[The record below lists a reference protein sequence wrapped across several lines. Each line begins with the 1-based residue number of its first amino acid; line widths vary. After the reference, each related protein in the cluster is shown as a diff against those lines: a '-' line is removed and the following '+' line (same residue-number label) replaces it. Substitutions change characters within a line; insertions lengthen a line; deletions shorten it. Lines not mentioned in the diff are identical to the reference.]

1 MFIFIIAQGQF
12 FVNRSFIDFHS
23 RKVVLESVQAA
34 AKKQKLRTRFRV
46 RGESDVAAFIILLFI
61 VVLLF
66 VDATQKEGHNRNRNS
81 RQ

>member
-1 MFIFIIAQGQF
+1 MFVFIIAQKQF
-12 FVNRSFIDFHS
+12 FVNRYFIDFHS

-46 RGESDVAAFIILLFI
+46 RSESVVATFIILLFI

-66 VDATQKEGHNRNRNS
+66 TDSTQKEGHNRDRNS